1 MKGIKNFIAKL
12 PGIRGFLH
20 KWRNALAE
28 IKALKKEAS
37 SLKKQI
43 TELKKK
49 NTDLS
54 DKIKQLNAEKK
65 TVNAE
70 LAKVNR
76 QMKKLREDAAGGC
89 LMADLARLQERQ
101 FERKTEWMFWK
112 ADPSPEQNDELKYIQ
127 EIRFLEEKRP
137 LVSIIVLNQNG
148 KKNLERLMKS
158 FVNCHFYKN
167 IEIIFVDHAST
178 DGSVDYLETYRSV
191 YDMTIIKQNE
201 NLSFSVSNNY
211 AAKQAKGEY
220 LLFMNNDTQVTDG
233 WLDELLIA
241 IQKADQPGA
250 IGAKLVYPEIP
261 VGSANEE
268 KSYMLQHAGI
278 GFKDVIREKAHFIQP
293 YNLKNGKPDSDIS
306 LELQERAAVTAAVML
321 VKKDAFDEVG
331 GFDIKYIYGYEDVD
345 LCLKLHLAGYKNYYC
360 PGSVVYHY
368 EFGTQEKDDAKE
380 KKQRRIHNMMVF
392 KGKWQR
398 YLAKQLFNDKISQSH
413 MFTEQKLTIAFAVS
427 DAKTGTDAEEY
438 YHALFFGA
446 ALEALGCKV
455 KILSRTAKKDWYNV
469 GVDTDILVPVCPDYD
484 IEAVYN
490 CKNDLIR
497 ILWQQKDNTVCLKL
511 EMEAGQDKA
520 TDMDCRFDLDYDL
533 YDLSCMNE
541 KTPAEKKE
549 YLAEQKA
556 YVIKN
561 HIYED
566 TAHGFVQ
573 MISGCFDVP
582 VCSDEIDICGAM
594 PDDESKKYWGDQHF
608 AVGMKK
614 EFEKLGYKANVLPRD
629 RWYDQSRAGYVIVLR
644 GKNPYYRPM
653 GDNRKYIMW
662 NISHPDDVTIDE
674 YNSYD
679 YVFFASQKMHDE
691 FASKLHVP
699 SGVAQQCVDDSA
711 MVYEEGHDKQYELLF
726 VGNSRHVFRPILKDL
741 IPTEHKLTVYGRH
754 WEKFPV
760 QDYVVSDYMD
770 NSKVG
775 QAYHDAKI
783 LLNDHW
789 DDMRENGIIS
799 NRIFDALAVGAFII
813 SDDIPEIH
821 ELFGD
826 NVVTYH
832 GREDLKEKIDYY
844 LKHEEER
851 DAKAK
856 AGQKIALNGHTFR
869 DRVAVMVKVIRE
881 MPL

>member
-12 PGIRGFLH
+12 PGIRGFLR
-20 KWRNALAE
+20 KWRNMLAE
-28 IKALKKEAS
+28 INALKKESAG
-37 SLKKQI
+37 LKKQI
-43 TELKKK
+43 TVLKKK
-49 NTDLS
+49 NADFS
-54 DKIKQLNAEKK
+54 GKVKQLNAEKK
-65 TVNAE
+65 IMNTE
-70 LAKVNR
+70 LTKADR
-76 QMKKLREDAAGGC
+76 QMKKLREDAAKGC
-89 LMADLARLQERQ
+89 LMADLARLQELQ
-101 FERKTEWMFWK
+101 FERKTERMFWK
-112 ADPSPEQNDELKYIQ
+112 ADPSLEQSGELKHME

-137 LVSIIVLNQNG
+137 LVSIIRLDQNG
-148 KKNLERLMKS
+148 KWNQ
-158 FVNCHFYKN
+158 
-167 IEIIFVDHAST
+167 DA
-178 DGSVDYLETYRSV
+178 ETTES
-191 YDMTIIKQNE
+191 
-201 NLSFSVSNNY
+201 
-211 AAKQAKGEY
+211 EY
-220 LLFMNNDTQVTDG
+220 LLFVNKDTEITDG
-233 WLDELLIA
+233 WMDELLIA
-241 IQKADQPGA
+241 MREADRPGA
-250 IGAKLVYPEIP
+250 IGAKLVYPGIP
-261 VGSANEE
+261 AGMANEE
-268 KSYMLQHAGI
+268 KSYMLQHTGI

-293 YNLKNGKPDSDIS
+293 YNMKNGQPDSD
-306 LELQERAAVTAAVML
+306 LNMELQERIAVSKNAML
-321 VKKDAFDEVG
+321 IKKTVFDEIG
-331 GFDIKYIYGYEDVD
+331 GFDDRYIGEYADVD
-345 LCLKLHLAGYKNYYC
+345 LCLRLYQAGYKNYYC
-360 PGSVVYHY
+360 PKALVYSDGV
-368 EFGTQEKDDAKE
+368 EDRVEDIKE
-380 KKQRRIHNMMVF
+380 KKRRCTHDLMVF

-469 GVDTDILVPVCPDYD
+469 GVDTDILVLVCPDYD

-511 EMEAGQDKA
+511 EMEAGQDKVA
-520 TDMDCRFDLDYDL
+520 DMDCRFDLDYDL

-691 FASKLHVP
+691 LASKLHVP

>member
-12 PGIRGFLH
+12 PGIRGFLR
-20 KWRNALAE
+20 KWRNMLAE
-28 IKALKKEAS
+28 INALKKESAG
-37 SLKKQI
+37 LKKQI
-43 TELKKK
+43 TVLKKK
-49 NTDLS
+49 NADFS
-54 DKIKQLNAEKK
+54 GKVKQLNAEKK
-65 TVNAE
+65 IMNTE
-70 LAKVNR
+70 LTKADR
-76 QMKKLREDAAGGC
+76 QMKRLREDAAKGC
-89 LMADLARLQERQ
+89 LMADLARLQELQ
-101 FERKTEWMFWK
+101 FERKTERMFWK
-112 ADPSPEQNDELKYIQ
+112 ADPSLEQSGELKHME

-137 LVSIIVLNQNG
+137 LVSIIRLDQNG
-148 KKNLERLMKS
+148 KWNQDA
-158 FVNCHFYKN
+158 
-167 IEIIFVDHAST
+167 EITES
-178 DGSVDYLETYRSV
+178 
-191 YDMTIIKQNE
+191 
-201 NLSFSVSNNY
+201 
-211 AAKQAKGEY
+211 EY
-220 LLFMNNDTQVTDG
+220 LLFVNKDTEITDG

-241 IQKADQPGA
+241 MREADRPGA

-261 VGSANEE
+261 AGMANEE
-268 KSYMLQHAGI
+268 KSYMLQHTGI

-293 YNLKNGKPDSDIS
+293 YNMKNGQPDSD
-306 LELQERAAVTAAVML
+306 LNMELQERIAVSKNAML
-321 VKKDAFDEVG
+321 IKKTVFDEIG
-331 GFDIKYIYGYEDVD
+331 GFDDRYIGEYADVD
-345 LCLKLHLAGYKNYYC
+345 LCLRLYQAGYKNYYC
-360 PGSVVYHY
+360 PKALVYSDGV
-368 EFGTQEKDDAKE
+368 EDRVEDIKE
-380 KKQRRIHNMMVF
+380 KKRRCTHDLMVF

-469 GVDTDILVPVCPDYD
+469 GVDTDILVLVCPDYD

-497 ILWQQKDNTVCLKL
+497 IIWQQKDNTVCLKL
-511 EMEAGQDKA
+511 EMEAGQDKVA
-520 TDMDCRFDLDYDL
+520 DMDCRFDLDYDL

-691 FASKLHVP
+691 LASKLHVP

>member
-12 PGIRGFLH
+12 PGIRGFLR
-20 KWRNALAE
+20 KWRNMLAE
-28 IKALKKEAS
+28 INALKKESAG
-37 SLKKQI
+37 LKKQI
-43 TELKKK
+43 TVLKKK
-49 NTDLS
+49 NADFS
-54 DKIKQLNAEKK
+54 GKVKQLNAEKK
-65 TVNAE
+65 IMNTE
-70 LAKVNR
+70 LTKADR
-76 QMKKLREDAAGGC
+76 QMKKLREDAAKGC
-89 LMADLARLQERQ
+89 LMADLARLQELQ
-101 FERKTEWMFWK
+101 FERKTERMFWK
-112 ADPSPEQNDELKYIQ
+112 ADPSLEQSGELKHME

-137 LVSIIVLNQNG
+137 LVSIIRLDQNG
-148 KKNLERLMKS
+148 KWNQ
-158 FVNCHFYKN
+158 
-167 IEIIFVDHAST
+167 DA
-178 DGSVDYLETYRSV
+178 ETTES
-191 YDMTIIKQNE
+191 
-201 NLSFSVSNNY
+201 
-211 AAKQAKGEY
+211 EY
-220 LLFMNNDTQVTDG
+220 LLFVNKDTEITDG
-233 WLDELLIA
+233 WMDELLIA
-241 IQKADQPGA
+241 MREAARPGA

-261 VGSANEE
+261 AGMANEE
-268 KSYMLQHAGI
+268 KSYMLQHTGI

-293 YNLKNGKPDSDIS
+293 YNMKNGQPDSD
-306 LELQERAAVTAAVML
+306 LNMELQERIAVSKNAML
-321 VKKDAFDEVG
+321 IKKTVFDEIG
-331 GFDIKYIYGYEDVD
+331 GFDDRYIGEYADVD
-345 LCLKLHLAGYKNYYC
+345 LCLRLYQAGYKNYYC
-360 PGSVVYHY
+360 PKALVYSDSVEDRV
-368 EFGTQEKDDAKE
+368 EDIKE
-380 KKQRRIHNMMVF
+380 KKRRCTHDLMVF

-469 GVDTDILVPVCPDYD
+469 GVDTDILVLVCPDYD

-511 EMEAGQDKA
+511 EMEAGQDKVA
-520 TDMDCRFDLDYDL
+520 DMDCRFDLDYDL

-566 TAHGFVQ
+566 AAHGFIQ
-573 MISGCFDVP
+573 MIRGYFDVP
-582 VCSDEIDICGAM
+582 VCAEEIDICGAM

>member
-1 MKGIKNFIAKL
+1 LKGIKNFIAKL
-12 PGIRGFLH
+12 PGIRGFLR
-20 KWRNALAE
+20 KWRNMLAE
-28 IKALKKEAS
+28 INALKKESAG
-37 SLKKQI
+37 LKKQI
-43 TELKKK
+43 TVLKKK
-49 NTDLS
+49 NADFS
-54 DKIKQLNAEKK
+54 GKVKQLNAEKK
-65 TVNAE
+65 IMNTE
-70 LAKVNR
+70 LTKADR
-76 QMKKLREDAAGGC
+76 QMKKLREDAAKGC
-89 LMADLARLQERQ
+89 LMADLARLQELQ
-101 FERKTEWMFWK
+101 FERKTERMFWK
-112 ADPSPEQNDELKYIQ
+112 ADPSLEQSGELKHME

-137 LVSIIVLNQNG
+137 LVSIIRLDQNG
-148 KKNLERLMKS
+148 KWNQ
-158 FVNCHFYKN
+158 
-167 IEIIFVDHAST
+167 DA
-178 DGSVDYLETYRSV
+178 ETTES
-191 YDMTIIKQNE
+191 
-201 NLSFSVSNNY
+201 
-211 AAKQAKGEY
+211 EY
-220 LLFMNNDTQVTDG
+220 LLFVNKDTEITDG
-233 WLDELLIA
+233 WMDELLIA
-241 IQKADQPGA
+241 MREADRPGA

-261 VGSANEE
+261 AGMANEE
-268 KSYMLQHAGI
+268 KSYMLQHTGI

-293 YNLKNGKPDSDIS
+293 YNMKNGQPDSD
-306 LELQERAAVTAAVML
+306 LNMELQERIAVSKNAML
-321 VKKDAFDEVG
+321 IKKTVFDEIG
-331 GFDIKYIYGYEDVD
+331 GFDDRYIGEYADVD
-345 LCLKLHLAGYKNYYC
+345 LCLRLYQAGYKNYYC
-360 PGSVVYHY
+360 PKALVYSDGV
-368 EFGTQEKDDAKE
+368 EDRVEDIKE
-380 KKQRRIHNMMVF
+380 KKRRCTHDLMVF

-413 MFTEQKLTIAFAVS
+413 MFTEQKLTVAFAVA
-427 DAKTGTDAEEY
+427 DAKPGTDAEEY

-490 CKNDLIR
+490 YKNDLIR

-520 TDMDCRFDLDYDL
+520 ADMDCRFDLDYDL

-629 RWYDQSRAGYVIVLR
+629 CWYDQSRAGYVIVLR

-691 FASKLHVP
+691 LASKLHVP

>member
-12 PGIRGFLH
+12 PGIRGFLR
-20 KWRNALAE
+20 KWRNMLAE
-28 IKALKKEAS
+28 INALKKESAG
-37 SLKKQI
+37 LKKQI
-43 TELKKK
+43 TVLKKK
-49 NTDLS
+49 NADFS
-54 DKIKQLNAEKK
+54 GKVKQLNAEKK
-65 TVNAE
+65 IMNTE
-70 LAKVNR
+70 LTKADR
-76 QMKKLREDAAGGC
+76 QMKKLREDAAKGC
-89 LMADLARLQERQ
+89 LMADLARLQELQ
-101 FERKTEWMFWK
+101 FERKTERMFWK
-112 ADPSPEQNDELKYIQ
+112 ADPSLEQSGELKHME
-127 EIRFLEEKRP
+127 EIRFLEENRP
-137 LVSIIVLNQNG
+137 LVSIIRLDQNG
-148 KKNLERLMKS
+148 KWNQ
-158 FVNCHFYKN
+158 
-167 IEIIFVDHAST
+167 DA
-178 DGSVDYLETYRSV
+178 ETTES
-191 YDMTIIKQNE
+191 
-201 NLSFSVSNNY
+201 
-211 AAKQAKGEY
+211 EY
-220 LLFMNNDTQVTDG
+220 LLFVNKDTEITDG
-233 WLDELLIA
+233 WMDELLIA
-241 IQKADQPGA
+241 MREADRPGA

-261 VGSANEE
+261 AGMANEE
-268 KSYMLQHAGI
+268 KSYMLQHTGI

-293 YNLKNGKPDSDIS
+293 YNMKNGQPDSE
-306 LELQERAAVTAAVML
+306 LNMELQERIAVSKNAML
-321 VKKDAFDEVG
+321 IKKTVFDEIG
-331 GFDIKYIYGYEDVD
+331 GFDDRYIGEYADVD
-345 LCLKLHLAGYKNYYC
+345 LCLRLYQAGYKNYYC
-360 PGSVVYHY
+360 PKALVYSDGV
-368 EFGTQEKDDAKE
+368 EDRVEDIKE
-380 KKQRRIHNMMVF
+380 KKRRCTHDLMVF

-413 MFTEQKLTIAFAVS
+413 MFTEQKLTVAFAVA
-427 DAKTGTDAEEY
+427 DAKPGTDAEEY
-438 YHALFFGA
+438 YHVLFFGA

-520 TDMDCRFDLDYDL
+520 ADMDCRFDLDYEL

-566 TAHGFVQ
+566 AAHGFVQ

-799 NRIFDALAVGAFII
+799 NRIFDALSVGAFII

>member
-12 PGIRGFLH
+12 PGIRGFLR
-20 KWRNALAE
+20 KWRNMLAE
-28 IKALKKEAS
+28 INALKKESAG
-37 SLKKQI
+37 LKKQI
-43 TELKKK
+43 TVLKKK
-49 NTDLS
+49 NADFS
-54 DKIKQLNAEKK
+54 GKVKQLNAEKK
-65 TVNAE
+65 IMNTE
-70 LAKVNR
+70 LTKADR
-76 QMKKLREDAAGGC
+76 QMKKLREDAAKGC
-89 LMADLARLQERQ
+89 LMADLARLQELQ
-101 FERKTEWMFWK
+101 FERKTERMFWK
-112 ADPSPEQNDELKYIQ
+112 ADPSLEQSGELKHME

-137 LVSIIVLNQNG
+137 LVSIIRLDQNG
-148 KKNLERLMKS
+148 KWNQ
-158 FVNCHFYKN
+158 
-167 IEIIFVDHAST
+167 DA
-178 DGSVDYLETYRSV
+178 ETTES
-191 YDMTIIKQNE
+191 
-201 NLSFSVSNNY
+201 
-211 AAKQAKGEY
+211 EY
-220 LLFMNNDTQVTDG
+220 LLFVNKDTEITDG
-233 WLDELLIA
+233 WMDELLIA
-241 IQKADQPGA
+241 MREADRPGA

-261 VGSANEE
+261 AGMANEE
-268 KSYMLQHAGI
+268 KSYMLQHTGI

-293 YNLKNGKPDSDIS
+293 YNMKNGQPDSD
-306 LELQERAAVTAAVML
+306 LNMELQERIAVSKNAML
-321 VKKDAFDEVG
+321 IKKTVFDEIG
-331 GFDIKYIYGYEDVD
+331 GFDDRYIGEYADVD
-345 LCLKLHLAGYKNYYC
+345 LCLRLYQAGYKNYYC
-360 PGSVVYHY
+360 PKALVYSDGV
-368 EFGTQEKDDAKE
+368 EDRVEDIKE
-380 KKQRRIHNMMVF
+380 KKRRCTHDLMVF

-520 TDMDCRFDLDYDL
+520 ADMDCRFDLDYEL

-566 TAHGFVQ
+566 AAHGFVQ

-754 WEKFPV
+754 WENFPV

>member
-12 PGIRGFLH
+12 PGIRGFLR
-20 KWRNALAE
+20 KWRNMLAE
-28 IKALKKEAS
+28 INALKKESAG
-37 SLKKQI
+37 LKKQI
-43 TELKKK
+43 TVLKKK
-49 NTDLS
+49 NADFS
-54 DKIKQLNAEKK
+54 GKVKQLNAEKK
-65 TVNAE
+65 IMNTE
-70 LAKVNR
+70 LTKADR
-76 QMKKLREDAAGGC
+76 QMKKLREDAAKGC
-89 LMADLARLQERQ
+89 LMADLARLQELQ
-101 FERKTEWMFWK
+101 FERKTERMFWK
-112 ADPSPEQNDELKYIQ
+112 ADPSLEQSGELKHME

-137 LVSIIVLNQNG
+137 LVSIIRLDQNG
-148 KKNLERLMKS
+148 KWNQ
-158 FVNCHFYKN
+158 
-167 IEIIFVDHAST
+167 DA
-178 DGSVDYLETYRSV
+178 ETTES
-191 YDMTIIKQNE
+191 
-201 NLSFSVSNNY
+201 
-211 AAKQAKGEY
+211 EY
-220 LLFMNNDTQVTDG
+220 LLFVNKDTEITDG
-233 WLDELLIA
+233 WMDELLIA
-241 IQKADQPGA
+241 MREADRPGA

-261 VGSANEE
+261 AGMANEE
-268 KSYMLQHAGI
+268 KSYMLQHTGI

-293 YNLKNGKPDSDIS
+293 YNMKNGQPDSE
-306 LELQERAAVTAAVML
+306 LNMELQERIAVSKNAML
-321 VKKDAFDEVG
+321 IKKTVFDEIG
-331 GFDIKYIYGYEDVD
+331 GFDDRYIGEYADVD
-345 LCLKLHLAGYKNYYC
+345 LCLRLYQAGYKNYYC
-360 PGSVVYHY
+360 PKALVYSDGV
-368 EFGTQEKDDAKE
+368 EDRVEDIKE
-380 KKQRRIHNMMVF
+380 KKRRCTHDLMVF

-413 MFTEQKLTIAFAVS
+413 MFTEQKLTVAFAVA
-427 DAKTGTDAEEY
+427 DAKPGTDAEEY
-438 YHALFFGA
+438 YHVLFFGA

-520 TDMDCRFDLDYDL
+520 ADMDCRFDLDYEL

-566 TAHGFVQ
+566 AAHGFVQ

-691 FASKLHVP
+691 FASKLHVS

>member
-12 PGIRGFLH
+12 PGIRGFLR
-20 KWRNALAE
+20 KWRNMLAE
-28 IKALKKEAS
+28 INALKKESAG
-37 SLKKQI
+37 LKKQI
-43 TELKKK
+43 TVLKKK
-49 NTDLS
+49 NADFS
-54 DKIKQLNAEKK
+54 GKVKQLNAEKK
-65 TVNAE
+65 IMNTE
-70 LAKVNR
+70 LTKADR
-76 QMKKLREDAAGGC
+76 QMKKLREDAAKGC
-89 LMADLARLQERQ
+89 LMADLARLQELQ
-101 FERKTEWMFWK
+101 FERKTERMFWK
-112 ADPSPEQNDELKYIQ
+112 ADLSLEQSGELKHME

-137 LVSIIVLNQNG
+137 LVSIIRLDQNG
-148 KKNLERLMKS
+148 KWNQ
-158 FVNCHFYKN
+158 
-167 IEIIFVDHAST
+167 DA
-178 DGSVDYLETYRSV
+178 ETTES
-191 YDMTIIKQNE
+191 
-201 NLSFSVSNNY
+201 
-211 AAKQAKGEY
+211 EY
-220 LLFMNNDTQVTDG
+220 LLFVNKDTEITDG
-233 WLDELLIA
+233 WMDELLIA
-241 IQKADQPGA
+241 MREADRPGA

-261 VGSANEE
+261 AGMANEE
-268 KSYMLQHAGI
+268 KSYMLQHTGI

-293 YNLKNGKPDSDIS
+293 YNMKNGQPDSDFNM
-306 LELQERAAVTAAVML
+306 ELQERIAVSKNAML
-321 VKKDAFDEVG
+321 IKKTVFDEIG
-331 GFDIKYIYGYEDVD
+331 GFDDRYIGEYADVD
-345 LCLKLHLAGYKNYYC
+345 LCLRLYQAGYKNYYC
-360 PGSVVYHY
+360 PKALVYSDSVEDRV
-368 EFGTQEKDDAKE
+368 EDIKE
-380 KKQRRIHNMMVF
+380 KKRRCTHDLMVF

-520 TDMDCRFDLDYDL
+520 ADMDCRFDLDYDL

-566 TAHGFVQ
+566 AAHGFVQ

-691 FASKLHVP
+691 LASKLHVP

>member
-12 PGIRGFLH
+12 PGIRGFLR
-20 KWRNALAE
+20 KWRNMLAE
-28 IKALKKEAS
+28 INALKKESAG
-37 SLKKQI
+37 LKKQI
-43 TELKKK
+43 TVLKKK
-49 NTDLS
+49 NADFS
-54 DKIKQLNAEKK
+54 GKVKQLNAEKK
-65 TVNAE
+65 IMNTE
-70 LAKVNR
+70 LTKADR
-76 QMKKLREDAAGGC
+76 QMKKLREDAAKGC
-89 LMADLARLQERQ
+89 LMADLARLQELQ
-101 FERKTEWMFWK
+101 FERKTERMFWK
-112 ADPSPEQNDELKYIQ
+112 ADPSLEQSGELKHME

-137 LVSIIVLNQNG
+137 LVSIIRLDQNG
-148 KKNLERLMKS
+148 KWNQ
-158 FVNCHFYKN
+158 
-167 IEIIFVDHAST
+167 DA
-178 DGSVDYLETYRSV
+178 ETTES
-191 YDMTIIKQNE
+191 
-201 NLSFSVSNNY
+201 
-211 AAKQAKGEY
+211 EY
-220 LLFMNNDTQVTDG
+220 LLFVNKDTEITDG
-233 WLDELLIA
+233 WIDELLIA
-241 IQKADQPGA
+241 MREADRPGA
-250 IGAKLVYPEIP
+250 IGAKLVYQEIP
-261 VGSANEE
+261 AGMANEE
-268 KSYMLQHAGI
+268 KSYMLQHTGI

-293 YNLKNGKPDSDIS
+293 YNMKNGQPDSD
-306 LELQERAAVTAAVML
+306 LNMELQERIAVSKSAML
-321 VKKDAFDEVG
+321 IKKTVFDEIG
-331 GFDIKYIYGYEDVD
+331 GFDDRYIGEYADVD
-345 LCLKLHLAGYKNYYC
+345 LCLRLYQAGYKNYYC
-360 PGSVVYHY
+360 PKALVYSDGV
-368 EFGTQEKDDAKE
+368 EDRVEDIKE
-380 KKQRRIHNMMVF
+380 KKRRCTHDLMVF

-413 MFTEQKLTIAFAVS
+413 MFTEQKLTVAFAVA
-427 DAKTGTDAEEY
+427 DAKPGTDAEEY

-520 TDMDCRFDLDYDL
+520 ADMDCRFDLDYEL

-566 TAHGFVQ
+566 AAHGFIQ
-573 MISGCFDVP
+573 MIRGYFDVP
-582 VCSDEIDICGAM
+582 VCAEEIDICGAM

>member
-112 ADPSPEQNDELKYIQ
+112 ADPSLEQSGELKHME

-137 LVSIIVLNQNG
+137 LVSIIRLDQNG
-148 KKNLERLMKS
+148 KWNQ
-158 FVNCHFYKN
+158 
-167 IEIIFVDHAST
+167 DA
-178 DGSVDYLETYRSV
+178 ETTES
-191 YDMTIIKQNE
+191 
-201 NLSFSVSNNY
+201 
-211 AAKQAKGEY
+211 EY
-220 LLFMNNDTQVTDG
+220 LLFVNKDTEITDG
-233 WLDELLIA
+233 WMDELLIA
-241 IQKADQPGA
+241 MREADRPGA
-250 IGAKLVYPEIP
+250 IGAKLVYPEVP
-261 VGSANEE
+261 VGMANEE
-268 KSYMLQHAGI
+268 KSYMLQHTGI

-293 YNLKNGKPDSDIS
+293 YNMKNGQPDSD
-306 LELQERAAVTAAVML
+306 LNMELQERIAVSKNAML
-321 VKKDAFDEVG
+321 IKKTVFDEIG
-331 GFDIKYIYGYEDVD
+331 GFDDRYIGEYADVD
-345 LCLKLHLAGYKNYYC
+345 LCLRLYQAGYKNYYC
-360 PGSVVYHY
+360 PKALVYSDGV
-368 EFGTQEKDDAKE
+368 EDRVEDIKE
-380 KKQRRIHNMMVF
+380 KKRRCTHDLMVF

-413 MFTEQKLTIAFAVS
+413 MFTEQKLTVAFAVA
-427 DAKTGTDAEEY
+427 DAKPGTDAEEY

-520 TDMDCRFDLDYDL
+520 ADMDCRFDLDYDL

-566 TAHGFVQ
+566 AAHGFVQ

>member
-12 PGIRGFLH
+12 PGIRGFLR
-20 KWRNALAE
+20 KWRNMLAE
-28 IKALKKEAS
+28 INALKKESAG
-37 SLKKQI
+37 LKKQI
-43 TELKKK
+43 TVLKKK
-49 NTDLS
+49 NADFS
-54 DKIKQLNAEKK
+54 GKVKQLNAEKK
-65 TVNAE
+65 IMNTE
-70 LAKVNR
+70 LTKADR
-76 QMKKLREDAAGGC
+76 QMKKLREDAAKGC
-89 LMADLARLQERQ
+89 LMADLARLQELQ
-101 FERKTEWMFWK
+101 FERKTERMFWK
-112 ADPSPEQNDELKYIQ
+112 ADPSLEQSGELKHME

-137 LVSIIVLNQNG
+137 LVSIIRLDQNG
-148 KKNLERLMKS
+148 KWNQ
-158 FVNCHFYKN
+158 
-167 IEIIFVDHAST
+167 DA
-178 DGSVDYLETYRSV
+178 ETTES
-191 YDMTIIKQNE
+191 
-201 NLSFSVSNNY
+201 
-211 AAKQAKGEY
+211 EY
-220 LLFMNNDTQVTDG
+220 LLFVNKDTEITDG
-233 WLDELLIA
+233 WMDELLIA
-241 IQKADQPGA
+241 MREADRPGA

-261 VGSANEE
+261 AGMANEE
-268 KSYMLQHAGI
+268 KSYMLQHTGI

-293 YNLKNGKPDSDIS
+293 YNMKNGQPDSD
-306 LELQERAAVTAAVML
+306 LNMELQERIAVSKNAML
-321 VKKDAFDEVG
+321 IKKTVFDEIG
-331 GFDIKYIYGYEDVD
+331 GFDDRYIGEYADVD
-345 LCLKLHLAGYKNYYC
+345 LCLRLYQAGYKNYYC
-360 PGSVVYHY
+360 PKALVYSDGV
-368 EFGTQEKDDAKE
+368 EDRVEDIKE
-380 KKQRRIHNMMVF
+380 KKRRCTHDLMVF

-413 MFTEQKLTIAFAVS
+413 MFTEQKLTVAFAVA
-427 DAKTGTDAEEY
+427 DAKPGTDAEEY

-490 CKNDLIR
+490 YKNDLIR

-520 TDMDCRFDLDYDL
+520 ADMDCRFDLDYDL

-566 TAHGFVQ
+566 AAHGFVQ

-754 WEKFPV
+754 WENFPV

>member
-12 PGIRGFLH
+12 PGIRGFLR
-20 KWRNALAE
+20 KWRNMLAE
-28 IKALKKEAS
+28 INALKKESAG
-37 SLKKQI
+37 LKKQI
-43 TELKKK
+43 TVLKKK
-49 NTDLS
+49 NADFS
-54 DKIKQLNAEKK
+54 GKVKQLNAEKK
-65 TVNAE
+65 IMNTE
-70 LAKVNR
+70 LTKADR
-76 QMKKLREDAAGGC
+76 QMKKLREDAAKGC
-89 LMADLARLQERQ
+89 LMADLARLQELQ
-101 FERKTEWMFWK
+101 FERKTERMFWK
-112 ADPSPEQNDELKYIQ
+112 ADPSLEQSGELKHME

-137 LVSIIVLNQNG
+137 LVSIIRLDQNG
-148 KKNLERLMKS
+148 KWNQ
-158 FVNCHFYKN
+158 
-167 IEIIFVDHAST
+167 DA
-178 DGSVDYLETYRSV
+178 ETTES
-191 YDMTIIKQNE
+191 
-201 NLSFSVSNNY
+201 
-211 AAKQAKGEY
+211 EY
-220 LLFMNNDTQVTDG
+220 LLFVNKDTEITDG
-233 WLDELLIA
+233 WMDELLIA
-241 IQKADQPGA
+241 MREADRPGA

-261 VGSANEE
+261 AGMANEE
-268 KSYMLQHAGI
+268 KSYMLQHTGI

-293 YNLKNGKPDSDIS
+293 YNMKNGQPDSD
-306 LELQERAAVTAAVML
+306 LNMELQERIAVSKNAML
-321 VKKDAFDEVG
+321 IKKTVFDEIG
-331 GFDIKYIYGYEDVD
+331 GFDDRYIGEYADVD
-345 LCLKLHLAGYKNYYC
+345 LCLRLYQAGYKNYYC
-360 PGSVVYHY
+360 PKALVYSDSVEDRV
-368 EFGTQEKDDAKE
+368 EDIKE
-380 KKQRRIHNMMVF
+380 KKRRCTHDLMVF

-511 EMEAGQDKA
+511 EMEAGQDKVA
-520 TDMDCRFDLDYDL
+520 DMDCRFDLDYDL

-691 FASKLHVP
+691 LASKLHVP

>member
-12 PGIRGFLH
+12 PGIRGFLR
-20 KWRNALAE
+20 KWRNMLAE
-28 IKALKKEAS
+28 INALKKESAG
-37 SLKKQI
+37 LKKQI
-43 TELKKK
+43 TVLKKK
-49 NTDLS
+49 NADFS
-54 DKIKQLNAEKK
+54 GKVKQLNAEKK
-65 TVNAE
+65 IMNTE
-70 LAKVNR
+70 LTKADR
-76 QMKKLREDAAGGC
+76 QMKKLREDAAKGC
-89 LMADLARLQERQ
+89 LMADLARLQELQ
-101 FERKTEWMFWK
+101 FERKTERMFWK
-112 ADPSPEQNDELKYIQ
+112 ADPSLEQSGELKHME

-137 LVSIIVLNQNG
+137 LVSIIRLDQNG
-148 KKNLERLMKS
+148 KWNQ
-158 FVNCHFYKN
+158 
-167 IEIIFVDHAST
+167 DA
-178 DGSVDYLETYRSV
+178 ETTES
-191 YDMTIIKQNE
+191 
-201 NLSFSVSNNY
+201 
-211 AAKQAKGEY
+211 EY
-220 LLFMNNDTQVTDG
+220 LLFVNKDTEITDG
-233 WLDELLIA
+233 WMDELLIA
-241 IQKADQPGA
+241 MREADRPGA

-261 VGSANEE
+261 AGMANEE
-268 KSYMLQHAGI
+268 KSYMLQHTGI

-293 YNLKNGKPDSDIS
+293 YNMKNGQPDSE
-306 LELQERAAVTAAVML
+306 LNMELQERIAVSKNAML
-321 VKKDAFDEVG
+321 IKKTVFDEIG
-331 GFDIKYIYGYEDVD
+331 GFDDRYIGEYADVD
-345 LCLKLHLAGYKNYYC
+345 LCLRLYQAGYKNYYC
-360 PGSVVYHY
+360 PKALVYSDGV
-368 EFGTQEKDDAKE
+368 EDRVEDIKE
-380 KKQRRIHNMMVF
+380 KKRRCTHDLMVF

-413 MFTEQKLTIAFAVS
+413 MFTEQKLTVAFAVA
-427 DAKTGTDAEEY
+427 DAKPGTDAEEY
-438 YHALFFGA
+438 YHVLFFGA

-520 TDMDCRFDLDYDL
+520 ADMDCRFDLDYEL

-566 TAHGFVQ
+566 AAHGFVQ

-679 YVFFASQKMHDE
+679 YVFFASQKMHDV
-691 FASKLHVP
+691 FASKLHVS

>member
-12 PGIRGFLH
+12 PGIRGFLR
-20 KWRNALAE
+20 KWRNMLAE
-28 IKALKKEAS
+28 INALKKESAG
-37 SLKKQI
+37 LKKQI
-43 TELKKK
+43 TVLKKK
-49 NTDLS
+49 NADFS
-54 DKIKQLNAEKK
+54 GKVKQLNAEKK
-65 TVNAE
+65 IMNTE
-70 LAKVNR
+70 LTKADR
-76 QMKKLREDAAGGC
+76 QMKKLREDAAKGC
-89 LMADLARLQERQ
+89 LMADLARLQELQ
-101 FERKTEWMFWK
+101 FERKTERMFWK
-112 ADPSPEQNDELKYIQ
+112 ADPSLEQSGELKHME

-137 LVSIIVLNQNG
+137 LVSIIRLDQNG
-148 KKNLERLMKS
+148 KWNQ
-158 FVNCHFYKN
+158 
-167 IEIIFVDHAST
+167 DA
-178 DGSVDYLETYRSV
+178 ETTES
-191 YDMTIIKQNE
+191 
-201 NLSFSVSNNY
+201 
-211 AAKQAKGEY
+211 EY
-220 LLFMNNDTQVTDG
+220 LLFVNKDTEITDG
-233 WLDELLIA
+233 WMDELLIA
-241 IQKADQPGA
+241 MREADRPGA

-261 VGSANEE
+261 AGMANEE
-268 KSYMLQHAGI
+268 KSYMLQHTGI

-293 YNLKNGKPDSDIS
+293 YNMKNGQPDSD
-306 LELQERAAVTAAVML
+306 LNMELQERIAVSKNAML
-321 VKKDAFDEVG
+321 IKKTVFDEIG
-331 GFDIKYIYGYEDVD
+331 GFDDRYIGEYADVD
-345 LCLKLHLAGYKNYYC
+345 LCLRLYQAGYKNYYC
-360 PGSVVYHY
+360 PKALVYSDGV
-368 EFGTQEKDDAKE
+368 EDRVEDIKE
-380 KKQRRIHNMMVF
+380 KKRRCTHDLMVF

-469 GVDTDILVPVCPDYD
+469 GVDTDILVLVCPDYD

-511 EMEAGQDKA
+511 EMEAGQDKVA
-520 TDMDCRFDLDYDL
+520 DMDCRFDLDYDL

-754 WEKFPV
+754 WENFPV

>member
-1 MKGIKNFIAKL
+1 LKGIKNFIAKL
-12 PGIRGFLH
+12 PGIRGFLR
-20 KWRNALAE
+20 KWRNLLAE
-28 IKALKKEAS
+28 INALKKESAG
-37 SLKKQI
+37 LKKQI
-43 TELKKK
+43 TVLKKK
-49 NTDLS
+49 NADFS
-54 DKIKQLNAEKK
+54 GKVKQLNAEKK
-65 TVNAE
+65 IMNTE
-70 LAKVNR
+70 LTKADR
-76 QMKKLREDAAGGC
+76 QMKKLREDAAKGC
-89 LMADLARLQERQ
+89 LMADLARLQELQ
-101 FERKTEWMFWK
+101 FERKTERMFWK
-112 ADPSPEQNDELKYIQ
+112 ADPSLEQSGELKHME

-137 LVSIIVLNQNG
+137 LVSIIRLDQNG
-148 KKNLERLMKS
+148 KWNQ
-158 FVNCHFYKN
+158 
-167 IEIIFVDHAST
+167 DA
-178 DGSVDYLETYRSV
+178 ETTES
-191 YDMTIIKQNE
+191 
-201 NLSFSVSNNY
+201 
-211 AAKQAKGEY
+211 EY
-220 LLFMNNDTQVTDG
+220 LLFVNKDTEITDG

-241 IQKADQPGA
+241 MREADRPGA

-261 VGSANEE
+261 AGMANEE
-268 KSYMLQHAGI
+268 KSYMLQHTGI

-293 YNLKNGKPDSDIS
+293 YNMKNGQPDSD
-306 LELQERAAVTAAVML
+306 LNMELQERIAVSKNAML
-321 VKKDAFDEVG
+321 IKKTVFDEIG
-331 GFDIKYIYGYEDVD
+331 GFDDRYIGEYADVD
-345 LCLKLHLAGYKNYYC
+345 LCLRLYQAGYKNYYC
-360 PGSVVYHY
+360 PKALVYSDGV
-368 EFGTQEKDDAKE
+368 EDRVEDIKE
-380 KKQRRIHNMMVF
+380 KKRRCTHDLMVF

-520 TDMDCRFDLDYDL
+520 ADMDCRFDLDYDL

-566 TAHGFVQ
+566 AAHGFVQ

-754 WEKFPV
+754 WENFPV

>member
-12 PGIRGFLH
+12 PGIRGFLR
-20 KWRNALAE
+20 KWRNMLAE
-28 IKALKKEAS
+28 INALKKESAG
-37 SLKKQI
+37 LKKQI
-43 TELKKK
+43 TVLKKK
-49 NTDLS
+49 NADFS
-54 DKIKQLNAEKK
+54 GKVKQLNAEKK
-65 TVNAE
+65 IMNTE
-70 LAKVNR
+70 LTKADR
-76 QMKKLREDAAGGC
+76 QMKKLREDAAKGC
-89 LMADLARLQERQ
+89 LMADLARLQELQ
-101 FERKTEWMFWK
+101 FERKTERMFWK
-112 ADPSPEQNDELKYIQ
+112 AAPSLEQSGELKHME

-137 LVSIIVLNQNG
+137 LVSIIRLDQNG
-148 KKNLERLMKS
+148 KWNQ
-158 FVNCHFYKN
+158 
-167 IEIIFVDHAST
+167 DA
-178 DGSVDYLETYRSV
+178 ETTES
-191 YDMTIIKQNE
+191 
-201 NLSFSVSNNY
+201 
-211 AAKQAKGEY
+211 EY
-220 LLFMNNDTQVTDG
+220 LLFVNKDTEITDG

-241 IQKADQPGA
+241 MREADRPGA

-261 VGSANEE
+261 AGMANEE
-268 KSYMLQHAGI
+268 KSYMLQHTGI

-293 YNLKNGKPDSDIS
+293 YNMKNGQPDSD
-306 LELQERAAVTAAVML
+306 LNMELQERIAVSKNAML
-321 VKKDAFDEVG
+321 IKKTVFDEIG
-331 GFDIKYIYGYEDVD
+331 GFDDRYIGEYADVD
-345 LCLKLHLAGYKNYYC
+345 LCLRLYQAGYKNYYC
-360 PGSVVYHY
+360 PKALVYSDGV
-368 EFGTQEKDDAKE
+368 EDRVEDIKE
-380 KKQRRIHNMMVF
+380 KKRRCTHDLMVF

-469 GVDTDILVPVCPDYD
+469 GVDTDILVLVCPDYD

-511 EMEAGQDKA
+511 EMEAGQDKVA
-520 TDMDCRFDLDYDL
+520 DMDCRFDLDYDL

-691 FASKLHVP
+691 LASKLHVP

>member
-12 PGIRGFLH
+12 PGIRGFLR
-20 KWRNALAE
+20 KWRNMLAE
-28 IKALKKEAS
+28 INALKKESAG
-37 SLKKQI
+37 LKKQI
-43 TELKKK
+43 TVLKKK
-49 NTDLS
+49 NADFS
-54 DKIKQLNAEKK
+54 GKVKQLNAEKK
-65 TVNAE
+65 IMNTE
-70 LAKVNR
+70 LTKADR
-76 QMKKLREDAAGGC
+76 QMNKLREDAAKGC
-89 LMADLARLQERQ
+89 LMADLARLQELQ
-101 FERKTEWMFWK
+101 FERKTERMFWK
-112 ADPSPEQNDELKYIQ
+112 ADPSLEQSGELRHME

-137 LVSIIVLNQNG
+137 LVSIIRLDQNG
-148 KKNLERLMKS
+148 KWNQ
-158 FVNCHFYKN
+158 
-167 IEIIFVDHAST
+167 DA
-178 DGSVDYLETYRSV
+178 ETTES
-191 YDMTIIKQNE
+191 
-201 NLSFSVSNNY
+201 
-211 AAKQAKGEY
+211 EY
-220 LLFMNNDTQVTDG
+220 LLFVNKDTEITDG
-233 WLDELLIA
+233 WMDELLIA
-241 IQKADQPGA
+241 MREADRPGA

-261 VGSANEE
+261 AEMTNEE
-268 KSYMLQHAGI
+268 KSYMLQHTGI

-293 YNLKNGKPDSDIS
+293 YNMKNGQPDSD
-306 LELQERAAVTAAVML
+306 LNMELQERIAVSKNAML
-321 VKKDAFDEVG
+321 IKKTVFDEIG
-331 GFDIKYIYGYEDVD
+331 GFDDRYIGEYADVD
-345 LCLKLHLAGYKNYYC
+345 LCLRLYQAGYKNYYC
-360 PGSVVYHY
+360 PKALVYSDGV
-368 EFGTQEKDDAKE
+368 EDRVEDIKE
-380 KKQRRIHNMMVF
+380 KKRRCTHDLMVF

-413 MFTEQKLTIAFAVS
+413 MFTEQKLTVAFAVA
-427 DAKTGTDAEEY
+427 DAKPGTDAEEY

-455 KILSRTAKKDWYNV
+455 KILSQTAKKDWYNV

-520 TDMDCRFDLDYDL
+520 ADMDCRFDLDYEL

-566 TAHGFVQ
+566 AAHGFIQ
-573 MISGCFDVP
+573 MIRGYFDVP

-869 DRVAVMVKVIRE
+869 DRVAVMAKVIRE

>member
-12 PGIRGFLH
+12 PGIRGFLR
-20 KWRNALAE
+20 KWRNMLAE
-28 IKALKKEAS
+28 INALKKESAG
-37 SLKKQI
+37 LKKQI
-43 TELKKK
+43 TVLKKK
-49 NTDLS
+49 NADFS
-54 DKIKQLNAEKK
+54 GKVKQLNAEKK
-65 TVNAE
+65 IMNTE
-70 LAKVNR
+70 LTKADR
-76 QMKKLREDAAGGC
+76 QMKKLREDAAKGC
-89 LMADLARLQERQ
+89 LMADLARLQELQ
-101 FERKTEWMFWK
+101 FERKTERMFWK
-112 ADPSPEQNDELKYIQ
+112 ADPSLEQSGELKHME

-137 LVSIIVLNQNG
+137 LVSIIRLDQNG
-148 KKNLERLMKS
+148 KWNQ
-158 FVNCHFYKN
+158 
-167 IEIIFVDHAST
+167 DA
-178 DGSVDYLETYRSV
+178 ETTES
-191 YDMTIIKQNE
+191 
-201 NLSFSVSNNY
+201 
-211 AAKQAKGEY
+211 EY
-220 LLFMNNDTQVTDG
+220 LLFVNKDTEITDG
-233 WLDELLIA
+233 WMDELLIA
-241 IQKADQPGA
+241 MREADRPGA

-261 VGSANEE
+261 AGMANEE
-268 KSYMLQHAGI
+268 KSYMLQHTGI

-293 YNLKNGKPDSDIS
+293 YNMKNGQPDSD
-306 LELQERAAVTAAVML
+306 LNMELQERIAVSKNAML
-321 VKKDAFDEVG
+321 IKKTVFDEIG
-331 GFDIKYIYGYEDVD
+331 GFDDRYIGEYADVD
-345 LCLKLHLAGYKNYYC
+345 LCLRLYQAGYKNYYC
-360 PGSVVYHY
+360 PKALVYSDGV
-368 EFGTQEKDDAKE
+368 EDRVEDIKE
-380 KKQRRIHNMMVF
+380 KKRRCTHDLLVF

-398 YLAKQLFNDKISQSH
+398 YLAKQLFNDKISRSH

-446 ALEALGCKV
+446 ALEAIGCKV

-497 ILWQQKDNTVCLKL
+497 ILWQQKDNTVCLQL

-520 TDMDCRFDLDYDL
+520 ADMDCRFDLDYDL

-566 TAHGFVQ
+566 AAHGFVQ

-754 WEKFPV
+754 WENFPV

>member
-12 PGIRGFLH
+12 PGIRGFLR
-20 KWRNALAE
+20 KWRNMLAE
-28 IKALKKEAS
+28 INALKKESAG
-37 SLKKQI
+37 LKKQI
-43 TELKKK
+43 TVLKKK
-49 NTDLS
+49 NADFS
-54 DKIKQLNAEKK
+54 GKVKQLNAEKK
-65 TVNAE
+65 IMNTE
-70 LAKVNR
+70 LTKADR
-76 QMKKLREDAAGGC
+76 QMKKLREDAAKGC
-89 LMADLARLQERQ
+89 LMADLARLQELQ
-101 FERKTEWMFWK
+101 FERKTERMFWK
-112 ADPSPEQNDELKYIQ
+112 ADPSLEQSGELKHME

-137 LVSIIVLNQNG
+137 LVSIIRLDQNG
-148 KKNLERLMKS
+148 KWNQ
-158 FVNCHFYKN
+158 
-167 IEIIFVDHAST
+167 DA
-178 DGSVDYLETYRSV
+178 ETTES
-191 YDMTIIKQNE
+191 
-201 NLSFSVSNNY
+201 
-211 AAKQAKGEY
+211 EY
-220 LLFMNNDTQVTDG
+220 LLFVNKDTEITDG
-233 WLDELLIA
+233 WMDELLIA
-241 IQKADQPGA
+241 MREADRPGA

-261 VGSANEE
+261 AGMANEE
-268 KSYMLQHAGI
+268 KSYMLQHTGI

-293 YNLKNGKPDSDIS
+293 YNMKNGQPDSD
-306 LELQERAAVTAAVML
+306 LNMELQERIAVSKNAML
-321 VKKDAFDEVG
+321 IKKTVFDEIG
-331 GFDIKYIYGYEDVD
+331 GFDDRYIGEYADVD
-345 LCLKLHLAGYKNYYC
+345 LCLRLYQAGYKNYYC
-360 PGSVVYHY
+360 PKALVYSDGV
-368 EFGTQEKDDAKE
+368 EDRVEDIKE
-380 KKQRRIHNMMVF
+380 KKRRCTHDLMVF

-490 CKNDLIR
+490 YKNDLIR

-520 TDMDCRFDLDYDL
+520 ADMDCRFDLDYDL

-691 FASKLHVP
+691 LASKLHVP

>member
-12 PGIRGFLH
+12 PGIRGFLR
-20 KWRNALAE
+20 KWRNMLAE
-28 IKALKKEAS
+28 INALKKESAD
-37 SLKKQI
+37 LKKQI
-43 TELKKK
+43 TVLKKK
-49 NTDLS
+49 NADFS
-54 DKIKQLNAEKK
+54 GKVKQLNAEKK
-65 TVNAE
+65 IMNME
-70 LAKVNR
+70 LTKADR
-76 QMKKLREDAAGGC
+76 QMKKLREDAAKGC
-89 LMADLARLQERQ
+89 LMADLARLQELQ
-101 FERKTEWMFWK
+101 FERKTERMFWK
-112 ADPSPEQNDELKYIQ
+112 ADPSLEQSGELKHME

-137 LVSIIVLNQNG
+137 LVSIIRLDQNG
-148 KKNLERLMKS
+148 KWNQ
-158 FVNCHFYKN
+158 
-167 IEIIFVDHAST
+167 DA
-178 DGSVDYLETYRSV
+178 ETTES
-191 YDMTIIKQNE
+191 
-201 NLSFSVSNNY
+201 
-211 AAKQAKGEY
+211 EY
-220 LLFMNNDTQVTDG
+220 LLFVNKDTEITDG
-233 WLDELLIA
+233 WMDELLIA
-241 IQKADQPGA
+241 MREADRPGA

-261 VGSANEE
+261 AGMANEE
-268 KSYMLQHAGI
+268 KSYMLQHTGI

-293 YNLKNGKPDSDIS
+293 YNMKNGQPDSD
-306 LELQERAAVTAAVML
+306 LNMELQERIAVSKNAML
-321 VKKDAFDEVG
+321 IKKTVFDEIG
-331 GFDIKYIYGYEDVD
+331 GFDDRYIGEYADVD
-345 LCLKLHLAGYKNYYC
+345 LCLRLYQAGYKNYYC
-360 PGSVVYHY
+360 PKALVYSDGV
-368 EFGTQEKDDAKE
+368 EDRVEDIKE
-380 KKQRRIHNMMVF
+380 KKRRCTHDLMVF

-398 YLAKQLFNDKISQSH
+398 YLAKHLFDDKISRSH

-427 DAKTGTDAEEY
+427 DAKIGTDAEEY

-520 TDMDCRFDLDYDL
+520 ADMDCRFDLDYEL

-566 TAHGFVQ
+566 AAHGFIQ
-573 MISGCFDVP
+573 MIRGYFDVP
-582 VCSDEIDICGAM
+582 VCAEEIDICGAM

>member
-12 PGIRGFLH
+12 PGIRGFLR
-20 KWRNALAE
+20 KWRNMLAE
-28 IKALKKEAS
+28 INALKKESAG
-37 SLKKQI
+37 LKKQI
-43 TELKKK
+43 TVLKKK
-49 NTDLS
+49 NADFS
-54 DKIKQLNAEKK
+54 GKVKQLNAEKK
-65 TVNAE
+65 IMNTE
-70 LAKVNR
+70 LTKADR
-76 QMKKLREDAAGGC
+76 QMKKLREDAAKGC
-89 LMADLARLQERQ
+89 LMADLARLQELQ
-101 FERKTEWMFWK
+101 FERKTERMFWK
-112 ADPSPEQNDELKYIQ
+112 ADPSLEQSGELKHME

-137 LVSIIVLNQNG
+137 LVSIIRLDQNG
-148 KKNLERLMKS
+148 KWNQ
-158 FVNCHFYKN
+158 
-167 IEIIFVDHAST
+167 DA
-178 DGSVDYLETYRSV
+178 ETTES
-191 YDMTIIKQNE
+191 
-201 NLSFSVSNNY
+201 
-211 AAKQAKGEY
+211 EY
-220 LLFMNNDTQVTDG
+220 LLFVNKDTEITDG
-233 WLDELLIA
+233 WMDELLIA
-241 IQKADQPGA
+241 MREAARPGA

-261 VGSANEE
+261 AGMANEE
-268 KSYMLQHAGI
+268 KSYMLQHTGI

-293 YNLKNGKPDSDIS
+293 YNMKNGQPDSD
-306 LELQERAAVTAAVML
+306 LNMELQERIAVSKNAML
-321 VKKDAFDEVG
+321 IKKTVFDEIG
-331 GFDIKYIYGYEDVD
+331 GFDDRYIGEYADVD
-345 LCLKLHLAGYKNYYC
+345 LCLRLYQAGYKNYYC
-360 PGSVVYHY
+360 PKALVYSDSVEDRV
-368 EFGTQEKDDAKE
+368 EDIKE
-380 KKQRRIHNMMVF
+380 KKRRCTHDLMVF

-520 TDMDCRFDLDYDL
+520 ADMDCRFDLDYDL

-566 TAHGFVQ
+566 AAHGFVQ

-754 WEKFPV
+754 WENFPV

>member
-12 PGIRGFLH
+12 PGIRGFLR
-20 KWRNALAE
+20 KWRNMLAE
-28 IKALKKEAS
+28 INALKKESAG
-37 SLKKQI
+37 LKKQI
-43 TELKKK
+43 TVLKKK
-49 NTDLS
+49 NADFS
-54 DKIKQLNAEKK
+54 GKVKQLNAEKK
-65 TVNAE
+65 IMNTE
-70 LAKVNR
+70 LTKADR
-76 QMKKLREDAAGGC
+76 QMKKLREDAAKGC
-89 LMADLARLQERQ
+89 LMADLARLQELQ
-101 FERKTEWMFWK
+101 FERKTERMFWK
-112 ADPSPEQNDELKYIQ
+112 ADPSLEQSGELKHME

-137 LVSIIVLNQNG
+137 LVSIIRLDQNG
-148 KKNLERLMKS
+148 KWNQ
-158 FVNCHFYKN
+158 
-167 IEIIFVDHAST
+167 DA
-178 DGSVDYLETYRSV
+178 ETTES
-191 YDMTIIKQNE
+191 
-201 NLSFSVSNNY
+201 
-211 AAKQAKGEY
+211 EY
-220 LLFMNNDTQVTDG
+220 LLFVNKDTEITDG

-241 IQKADQPGA
+241 MREADRPGA

-261 VGSANEE
+261 AGMANEE
-268 KSYMLQHAGI
+268 KSYMLQHTGI

-293 YNLKNGKPDSDIS
+293 YNMKNGQPDSD
-306 LELQERAAVTAAVML
+306 LNMELQERIAVSKNAML
-321 VKKDAFDEVG
+321 IKKTVFDEIG
-331 GFDIKYIYGYEDVD
+331 GFDDRYIGEYADVD
-345 LCLKLHLAGYKNYYC
+345 LCLRLYQAGYKNYYC
-360 PGSVVYHY
+360 PKALVYSDGV
-368 EFGTQEKDDAKE
+368 EDRVEDIKE
-380 KKQRRIHNMMVF
+380 KKRRCTHDLMVF

-413 MFTEQKLTIAFAVS
+413 MFTEQKLTVAFAVA
-427 DAKTGTDAEEY
+427 DAKPGTDAEEY

-490 CKNDLIR
+490 YKNDLIR

-520 TDMDCRFDLDYDL
+520 ADMDCRFDLDYDL

-754 WEKFPV
+754 WENFPV

>member
-12 PGIRGFLH
+12 PGIRGFLR
-20 KWRNALAE
+20 KWRNMLAE
-28 IKALKKEAS
+28 INALKKESAG
-37 SLKKQI
+37 LKKQI
-43 TELKKK
+43 TVLKKK
-49 NTDLS
+49 NADFS
-54 DKIKQLNAEKK
+54 GKVKQLNAEKK
-65 TVNAE
+65 IMNTE
-70 LAKVNR
+70 LTKADR
-76 QMKKLREDAAGGC
+76 QMKKLREDAAKGC
-89 LMADLARLQERQ
+89 LMADLARLQELQ
-101 FERKTEWMFWK
+101 FERKTERMFWK
-112 ADPSPEQNDELKYIQ
+112 ADPSLEQSGELKHME

-137 LVSIIVLNQNG
+137 LVSIIRLDQNG
-148 KKNLERLMKS
+148 KWNQ
-158 FVNCHFYKN
+158 
-167 IEIIFVDHAST
+167 DA
-178 DGSVDYLETYRSV
+178 ETTES
-191 YDMTIIKQNE
+191 
-201 NLSFSVSNNY
+201 
-211 AAKQAKGEY
+211 EY
-220 LLFMNNDTQVTDG
+220 LLFVNKDTEITDG
-233 WLDELLIA
+233 WMDELLIA
-241 IQKADQPGA
+241 MREADRPGA

-261 VGSANEE
+261 AGMANEE
-268 KSYMLQHAGI
+268 KSYMLQHTGI

-293 YNLKNGKPDSDIS
+293 YNMKNGQPDSD
-306 LELQERAAVTAAVML
+306 LNMELQERIAVSKNAML
-321 VKKDAFDEVG
+321 IKKTVFDEIG
-331 GFDIKYIYGYEDVD
+331 GFDDRYIGEYADVD
-345 LCLKLHLAGYKNYYC
+345 LCLRLYQAGYKNYYC
-360 PGSVVYHY
+360 PKALVYSDGV
-368 EFGTQEKDDAKE
+368 EDRVEDIKE
-380 KKQRRIHNMMVF
+380 KKRRCTHDLMVF

-413 MFTEQKLTIAFAVS
+413 MFTEQKLTVAFAVA
-427 DAKTGTDAEEY
+427 DAKPGTDAEEY

-469 GVDTDILVPVCPDYD
+469 GVDTDILVLVCPDYD

-511 EMEAGQDKA
+511 EMEAGQDKVA
-520 TDMDCRFDLDYDL
+520 DMDCRFDLDYDL

-691 FASKLHVP
+691 LASKLHVP

>member
-12 PGIRGFLH
+12 PGIRGFLR
-20 KWRNALAE
+20 KWRNMLAE
-28 IKALKKEAS
+28 INALKKESAG
-37 SLKKQI
+37 LKKQI
-43 TELKKK
+43 TVLKKK
-49 NTDLS
+49 NADFS
-54 DKIKQLNAEKK
+54 GKVKQLNAEKK
-65 TVNAE
+65 IMNTE
-70 LAKVNR
+70 LTKADR
-76 QMKKLREDAAGGC
+76 QMKKLREDAAKGC
-89 LMADLARLQERQ
+89 LMADLARLQELQ
-101 FERKTEWMFWK
+101 FERKTERMFWK
-112 ADPSPEQNDELKYIQ
+112 ADPSLEQSGELKHME

-137 LVSIIVLNQNG
+137 LVSIIRLDQNG
-148 KKNLERLMKS
+148 KWNQ
-158 FVNCHFYKN
+158 
-167 IEIIFVDHAST
+167 DA
-178 DGSVDYLETYRSV
+178 ETTES
-191 YDMTIIKQNE
+191 
-201 NLSFSVSNNY
+201 
-211 AAKQAKGEY
+211 EY
-220 LLFMNNDTQVTDG
+220 LLFVNKDTEITDG
-233 WLDELLIA
+233 WMDELLIA
-241 IQKADQPGA
+241 IREADRPGA

-261 VGSANEE
+261 AGMANEE
-268 KSYMLQHAGI
+268 KSYMLQHTGI

-293 YNLKNGKPDSDIS
+293 YNMKNGQPDSD
-306 LELQERAAVTAAVML
+306 LNMELQERIAVSKNAML
-321 VKKDAFDEVG
+321 IKKTVFDEIG
-331 GFDIKYIYGYEDVD
+331 GFDDRYIGEYADVD
-345 LCLKLHLAGYKNYYC
+345 LCLRLYQAGYKNYYC
-360 PGSVVYHY
+360 PKALVYSDGV
-368 EFGTQEKDDAKE
+368 EDRVEDIKE
-380 KKQRRIHNMMVF
+380 KKRRCTHDLMVF

-413 MFTEQKLTIAFAVS
+413 MFTEQKLTVAFAVA
-427 DAKTGTDAEEY
+427 DAKPGTDAEEY
-438 YHALFFGA
+438 YHVLFFGA

-520 TDMDCRFDLDYDL
+520 ADMDCRFDLDYEL

-541 KTPAEKKE
+541 KTSAEKKE

-566 TAHGFVQ
+566 AAHGFVQ

-691 FASKLHVP
+691 FASKLHVS

>member
-12 PGIRGFLH
+12 PGIRGFLR
-20 KWRNALAE
+20 KWRNMLAE
-28 IKALKKEAS
+28 INALKKESAG
-37 SLKKQI
+37 LKKQI
-43 TELKKK
+43 TVLKKK
-49 NTDLS
+49 NADFS
-54 DKIKQLNAEKK
+54 GKVKQLNAEKK
-65 TVNAE
+65 IMNTE
-70 LAKVNR
+70 LTKADR
-76 QMKKLREDAAGGC
+76 QMKKLREDAAKGC
-89 LMADLARLQERQ
+89 LMADLARLQELQ
-101 FERKTEWMFWK
+101 FERKTERMFWK
-112 ADPSPEQNDELKYIQ
+112 ADPSLEQSGELKHME

-137 LVSIIVLNQNG
+137 LVSIIRLDQNG
-148 KKNLERLMKS
+148 KWNQ
-158 FVNCHFYKN
+158 
-167 IEIIFVDHAST
+167 DA
-178 DGSVDYLETYRSV
+178 ETTES
-191 YDMTIIKQNE
+191 
-201 NLSFSVSNNY
+201 
-211 AAKQAKGEY
+211 EY
-220 LLFMNNDTQVTDG
+220 LLFVNKDTEITDG
-233 WLDELLIA
+233 WMDELLIA
-241 IQKADQPGA
+241 MREADRPGA

-261 VGSANEE
+261 AGMANEE
-268 KSYMLQHAGI
+268 KSYMLQHTGI

-293 YNLKNGKPDSDIS
+293 YNMKNGQPDSDFNM
-306 LELQERAAVTAAVML
+306 ELQERIAVSKNAML
-321 VKKDAFDEVG
+321 IKKTVFDEIG
-331 GFDIKYIYGYEDVD
+331 GFDDRYIGEYADVD
-345 LCLKLHLAGYKNYYC
+345 LCLRLYQAGYKNYYC
-360 PGSVVYHY
+360 PKALVYSDSVEDRV
-368 EFGTQEKDDAKE
+368 EDIKE
-380 KKQRRIHNMMVF
+380 KKRRCTHDLMVF

-520 TDMDCRFDLDYDL
+520 ADMDCRFDLDYDL

-566 TAHGFVQ
+566 AAHGFVQ

-691 FASKLHVP
+691 LASKLHVP

>member
-12 PGIRGFLH
+12 PGIRGFLR
-20 KWRNALAE
+20 KWRNMLAE
-28 IKALKKEAS
+28 INALKKESAG
-37 SLKKQI
+37 LKKQI
-43 TELKKK
+43 TVLKKK
-49 NTDLS
+49 NADFS
-54 DKIKQLNAEKK
+54 GKVKQLNAEKK
-65 TVNAE
+65 IMNTE
-70 LAKVNR
+70 LTKADR
-76 QMKKLREDAAGGC
+76 QMKKLREDAAKGC
-89 LMADLARLQERQ
+89 LMADLARLQELQ
-101 FERKTEWMFWK
+101 FERKTERMFWK
-112 ADPSPEQNDELKYIQ
+112 ADPSLEQSGELKHME

-137 LVSIIVLNQNG
+137 LVSIIRLDQNG
-148 KKNLERLMKS
+148 KWNQ
-158 FVNCHFYKN
+158 
-167 IEIIFVDHAST
+167 DA
-178 DGSVDYLETYRSV
+178 ETTES
-191 YDMTIIKQNE
+191 
-201 NLSFSVSNNY
+201 
-211 AAKQAKGEY
+211 EY
-220 LLFMNNDTQVTDG
+220 LLFVNKDTEITDG
-233 WLDELLIA
+233 WMDELLIA
-241 IQKADQPGA
+241 MREADRPGA

-261 VGSANEE
+261 AGMANEE
-268 KSYMLQHAGI
+268 KSYMLQHTGI

-293 YNLKNGKPDSDIS
+293 YNMKNGQPDSD
-306 LELQERAAVTAAVML
+306 LNMELQERIAVSKNAML
-321 VKKDAFDEVG
+321 IKKTVFDEIG
-331 GFDIKYIYGYEDVD
+331 GFDDRYIGEYADVD
-345 LCLKLHLAGYKNYYC
+345 LCLRLYQAGYKNYYC
-360 PGSVVYHY
+360 PKALVYSDGV
-368 EFGTQEKDDAKE
+368 EDRVEDIKE
-380 KKQRRIHNMMVF
+380 KKRRCTHDLMVF

-469 GVDTDILVPVCPDYD
+469 GVDTDILVLVCPDYD

-511 EMEAGQDKA
+511 EMEAGQDKVA
-520 TDMDCRFDLDYDL
+520 DMDCRFDLDYDL

-629 RWYDQSRAGYVIVLR
+629 CWYDQSRAGYVIVLR

-691 FASKLHVP
+691 LASKLHVP

>member
-12 PGIRGFLH
+12 PGIRGFLR
-20 KWRNALAE
+20 KWRNMLAE
-28 IKALKKEAS
+28 INALKKESAG
-37 SLKKQI
+37 LKKQI
-43 TELKKK
+43 TVLKKK
-49 NTDLS
+49 NADFS
-54 DKIKQLNAEKK
+54 GKVKQLNAEKK
-65 TVNAE
+65 IMNTE
-70 LAKVNR
+70 LTKADR
-76 QMKKLREDAAGGC
+76 QMKKLREDAAKGC
-89 LMADLARLQERQ
+89 LMADLARLQELQ
-101 FERKTEWMFWK
+101 FERKTERMFWK
-112 ADPSPEQNDELKYIQ
+112 ADPSLEQSGELKHME

-137 LVSIIVLNQNG
+137 LVSIIRLDQNG
-148 KKNLERLMKS
+148 KWNQ
-158 FVNCHFYKN
+158 
-167 IEIIFVDHAST
+167 DA
-178 DGSVDYLETYRSV
+178 ETTES
-191 YDMTIIKQNE
+191 
-201 NLSFSVSNNY
+201 
-211 AAKQAKGEY
+211 EY
-220 LLFMNNDTQVTDG
+220 LLFVNKDTEITDG
-233 WLDELLIA
+233 WMDELLIA
-241 IQKADQPGA
+241 MREADRPGA

-261 VGSANEE
+261 AGMANEE
-268 KSYMLQHAGI
+268 KSYMLQHTGI

-293 YNLKNGKPDSDIS
+293 YNMKNGQPDSD
-306 LELQERAAVTAAVML
+306 LNMELQERIAVSKNAML
-321 VKKDAFDEVG
+321 IKKTVFDEIG
-331 GFDIKYIYGYEDVD
+331 GFDDRYIGEYADVD
-345 LCLKLHLAGYKNYYC
+345 LCLRLYQAGYKNYYC
-360 PGSVVYHY
+360 PKALVYSDSVEDRV
-368 EFGTQEKDDAKE
+368 EDIKE
-380 KKQRRIHNMMVF
+380 KKRRCTHDLMVF

-520 TDMDCRFDLDYDL
+520 ADMDCRFDLDYDL

-754 WEKFPV
+754 WENFPV

>member
-12 PGIRGFLH
+12 PGIRGFLR
-20 KWRNALAE
+20 KWRNMLAE
-28 IKALKKEAS
+28 INALKKESAG
-37 SLKKQI
+37 LKKQI
-43 TELKKK
+43 TVLKKK
-49 NTDLS
+49 NADFS
-54 DKIKQLNAEKK
+54 GKVKQLNAEKK
-65 TVNAE
+65 IMNTE
-70 LAKVNR
+70 LTKADR
-76 QMKKLREDAAGGC
+76 QMKKLREDAAKGC
-89 LMADLARLQERQ
+89 LMADLARLQELQ
-101 FERKTEWMFWK
+101 FERKTERMFWK
-112 ADPSPEQNDELKYIQ
+112 ADPSLEQSGELKHME

-137 LVSIIVLNQNG
+137 LVSIIRLDQNG
-148 KKNLERLMKS
+148 KWNQ
-158 FVNCHFYKN
+158 
-167 IEIIFVDHAST
+167 DA
-178 DGSVDYLETYRSV
+178 ETTES
-191 YDMTIIKQNE
+191 
-201 NLSFSVSNNY
+201 
-211 AAKQAKGEY
+211 EY
-220 LLFMNNDTQVTDG
+220 LLFVNKDTEITDG

-241 IQKADQPGA
+241 MREADRPGA

-261 VGSANEE
+261 AGMANEE
-268 KSYMLQHAGI
+268 KSYMLQHTGI

-293 YNLKNGKPDSDIS
+293 YNMKNGQPDSD
-306 LELQERAAVTAAVML
+306 LNMELQERIAVSKNAML
-321 VKKDAFDEVG
+321 IKKTVFDEIG
-331 GFDIKYIYGYEDVD
+331 GFDDRYIGEYADVD
-345 LCLKLHLAGYKNYYC
+345 LCLRLYQAGYKNYYC
-360 PGSVVYHY
+360 PKALVYSDGV
-368 EFGTQEKDDAKE
+368 EDRVEDIKE
-380 KKQRRIHNMMVF
+380 KKRRCTHDLMVF

-413 MFTEQKLTIAFAVS
+413 MFTEQKLTVAFAVA
-427 DAKTGTDAEEY
+427 DAKPGTDAEEY

-455 KILSRTAKKDWYNV
+455 KIFSRTAKKDWYNV

-520 TDMDCRFDLDYDL
+520 ADMDCRFDLDYDL

-754 WEKFPV
+754 WENFPV

>member
-12 PGIRGFLH
+12 PGIRGFLR
-20 KWRNALAE
+20 KWRNMLAE
-28 IKALKKEAS
+28 INALKKESAG
-37 SLKKQI
+37 LKKQI
-43 TELKKK
+43 TVLKKK
-49 NTDLS
+49 NADFS
-54 DKIKQLNAEKK
+54 GKVKQLNAEKK
-65 TVNAE
+65 IMNTE
-70 LAKVNR
+70 LTKADR
-76 QMKKLREDAAGGC
+76 QMKKLREDAAKGC
-89 LMADLARLQERQ
+89 LMADLARLQELQ
-101 FERKTEWMFWK
+101 FERKTERMFWK
-112 ADPSPEQNDELKYIQ
+112 ADPSLEQSGELKHME

-137 LVSIIVLNQNG
+137 LVSIIRLDQNG
-148 KKNLERLMKS
+148 KWNQ
-158 FVNCHFYKN
+158 
-167 IEIIFVDHAST
+167 DA
-178 DGSVDYLETYRSV
+178 ETTES
-191 YDMTIIKQNE
+191 
-201 NLSFSVSNNY
+201 
-211 AAKQAKGEY
+211 EY
-220 LLFMNNDTQVTDG
+220 LLFVNKDTEITDG
-233 WLDELLIA
+233 WMDELLIA
-241 IQKADQPGA
+241 MREADRPGA

-261 VGSANEE
+261 AGMANEE
-268 KSYMLQHAGI
+268 KSYMLQHTGI

-293 YNLKNGKPDSDIS
+293 YNMKNGQPDSD
-306 LELQERAAVTAAVML
+306 LNMELQERIAVSKNAML
-321 VKKDAFDEVG
+321 IKKTVFDEIG
-331 GFDIKYIYGYEDVD
+331 GFDDRYIGEYADVD
-345 LCLKLHLAGYKNYYC
+345 LCLRLYQAGYKNYYC
-360 PGSVVYHY
+360 PKALVYSDGV
-368 EFGTQEKDDAKE
+368 EDRVEDIKE
-380 KKQRRIHNMMVF
+380 KKRRCTHDLMVF

-469 GVDTDILVPVCPDYD
+469 GVDTDILVLVCPDYD

-511 EMEAGQDKA
+511 EMEAGQDKVA
-520 TDMDCRFDLDYDL
+520 DMDCRFDLDYDL

-566 TAHGFVQ
+566 AAHGFVQ

-691 FASKLHVP
+691 LASKLHVP

>member
-12 PGIRGFLH
+12 PGIRGFLR
-20 KWRNALAE
+20 KWRNMLAE
-28 IKALKKEAS
+28 IYALKKESAG
-37 SLKKQI
+37 LKKQI
-43 TELKKK
+43 TVLKKK
-49 NTDLS
+49 NADFS
-54 DKIKQLNAEKK
+54 GKVKQLNAEKK
-65 TVNAE
+65 IMNTE
-70 LAKVNR
+70 LTKADR
-76 QMKKLREDAAGGC
+76 QMKKLREDAAKGC
-89 LMADLARLQERQ
+89 LMADLARLQELQ
-101 FERKTEWMFWK
+101 FERKTERMFWK
-112 ADPSPEQNDELKYIQ
+112 ADPSLEQSGELKHME
-127 EIRFLEEKRP
+127 EIRLLEEKRP
-137 LVSIIVLNQNG
+137 LVSIIRLDQNG
-148 KKNLERLMKS
+148 KWNQ
-158 FVNCHFYKN
+158 
-167 IEIIFVDHAST
+167 DA
-178 DGSVDYLETYRSV
+178 ETTES
-191 YDMTIIKQNE
+191 
-201 NLSFSVSNNY
+201 
-211 AAKQAKGEY
+211 EY
-220 LLFMNNDTQVTDG
+220 LLFVNKDTEITDG
-233 WLDELLIA
+233 WMDELLIA
-241 IQKADQPGA
+241 MREADRPGA

-261 VGSANEE
+261 AGMANEE
-268 KSYMLQHAGI
+268 KSYMLQHTGI

-293 YNLKNGKPDSDIS
+293 YNMKNGQPDSD
-306 LELQERAAVTAAVML
+306 LNMELQERIAVSKNAML
-321 VKKDAFDEVG
+321 IKKTVFDEIG
-331 GFDIKYIYGYEDVD
+331 GFDDRYIGEYADVD
-345 LCLKLHLAGYKNYYC
+345 LCLRLYQAGYKNYYC
-360 PGSVVYHY
+360 PKALVYSDGV
-368 EFGTQEKDDAKE
+368 EDRVEDIKE
-380 KKQRRIHNMMVF
+380 KKRRCTHDLMVF

-413 MFTEQKLTIAFAVS
+413 MFTEQKLTVAFAVA
-427 DAKTGTDAEEY
+427 DAKPGTDAEEY
-438 YHALFFGA
+438 YHVLFFGA

-520 TDMDCRFDLDYDL
+520 ADMDCRFDLDYEL

-566 TAHGFVQ
+566 ATHGFVQ

-691 FASKLHVP
+691 FASKLHVS

>member
-49 NTDLS
+49 NTDFS
-54 DKIKQLNAEKK
+54 GKVKQLNAEKK
-65 TVNAE
+65 IMNTE
-70 LAKVNR
+70 LTKADR
-76 QMKKLREDAAGGC
+76 QMKKLREDAAKGC
-89 LMADLARLQERQ
+89 LMADLARLQELQ
-101 FERKTEWMFWK
+101 FERKTERMFWK
-112 ADPSPEQNDELKYIQ
+112 ADPSLEQSGELKHME

-137 LVSIIVLNQNG
+137 LVSIIRLDQNG
-148 KKNLERLMKS
+148 KWNQ
-158 FVNCHFYKN
+158 
-167 IEIIFVDHAST
+167 DA
-178 DGSVDYLETYRSV
+178 ETTES
-191 YDMTIIKQNE
+191 
-201 NLSFSVSNNY
+201 
-211 AAKQAKGEY
+211 EY
-220 LLFMNNDTQVTDG
+220 LLFVNKDTEITDG

-241 IQKADQPGA
+241 MREADRPGA

-261 VGSANEE
+261 AGMANEE
-268 KSYMLQHAGI
+268 KSYMLQHTGI

-293 YNLKNGKPDSDIS
+293 YNMKNGQPDSD
-306 LELQERAAVTAAVML
+306 LNMELQERIAVSKNAML
-321 VKKDAFDEVG
+321 IKKTVFDEIG
-331 GFDIKYIYGYEDVD
+331 GFDDRYIGEYADVD
-345 LCLKLHLAGYKNYYC
+345 LCLRLYQAGYKNYYC
-360 PGSVVYHY
+360 PKALVYSDGV
-368 EFGTQEKDDAKE
+368 EDRVEDIKE
-380 KKQRRIHNMMVF
+380 KKRRCTHDLMVF

-469 GVDTDILVPVCPDYD
+469 GVDTDILVLVCPDYD

-511 EMEAGQDKA
+511 EMEAGQDKVA
-520 TDMDCRFDLDYDL
+520 DMDCRFDLDYDL

-754 WEKFPV
+754 WENFPV

>member
-12 PGIRGFLH
+12 PGIRGFLR
-20 KWRNALAE
+20 KWRNMLAE
-28 IKALKKEAS
+28 INALKKESAG
-37 SLKKQI
+37 LKKQI
-43 TELKKK
+43 TVLKKK
-49 NTDLS
+49 NADFS
-54 DKIKQLNAEKK
+54 GKVKQLNAEKK
-65 TVNAE
+65 IMNTE
-70 LAKVNR
+70 LTKADR
-76 QMKKLREDAAGGC
+76 QMKKLREDAAKGC
-89 LMADLARLQERQ
+89 LMADLARLQELQ
-101 FERKTEWMFWK
+101 FERKTERMFWK
-112 ADPSPEQNDELKYIQ
+112 ADPSLEQSGELKHME

-137 LVSIIVLNQNG
+137 LVSIIRLDQNG
-148 KKNLERLMKS
+148 KWNQ
-158 FVNCHFYKN
+158 
-167 IEIIFVDHAST
+167 DA
-178 DGSVDYLETYRSV
+178 ETTES
-191 YDMTIIKQNE
+191 
-201 NLSFSVSNNY
+201 
-211 AAKQAKGEY
+211 EY
-220 LLFMNNDTQVTDG
+220 LLFVNKDTEITDG
-233 WLDELLIA
+233 WMDELLIA
-241 IQKADQPGA
+241 MREAARPGA

-261 VGSANEE
+261 AGMANEE
-268 KSYMLQHAGI
+268 KSYMLQHTGI

-293 YNLKNGKPDSDIS
+293 YNMKNGQPDSD
-306 LELQERAAVTAAVML
+306 LNMELQERIAVSKNAML
-321 VKKDAFDEVG
+321 IKKTVFDEIG
-331 GFDIKYIYGYEDVD
+331 GFDDRYIGEYADVD
-345 LCLKLHLAGYKNYYC
+345 LCLRLYQAGYKNYYC
-360 PGSVVYHY
+360 PKALVYSDGV
-368 EFGTQEKDDAKE
+368 EDRVEDIKE
-380 KKQRRIHNMMVF
+380 KKRRCTHDLMVF

-469 GVDTDILVPVCPDYD
+469 GVDTDILVLVCPDYD

-511 EMEAGQDKA
+511 EMEAGQDKVA
-520 TDMDCRFDLDYDL
+520 DMDCRFDLDYDL

-629 RWYDQSRAGYVIVLR
+629 CWYDQSRAGYVIVLR

-691 FASKLHVP
+691 LASKLHVP

>member
-1 MKGIKNFIAKL
+1 M
-12 PGIRGFLH
+12 
-20 KWRNALAE
+20 LAE
-28 IKALKKEAS
+28 INALKKESAG
-37 SLKKQI
+37 LKKQI
-43 TELKKK
+43 TVLKKK
-49 NTDLS
+49 NADFS
-54 DKIKQLNAEKK
+54 GKVKQLNAEKK
-65 TVNAE
+65 IMNTE
-70 LAKVNR
+70 LTKADR
-76 QMKKLREDAAGGC
+76 QMKKLREDAAKGC
-89 LMADLARLQERQ
+89 LMADLARLQELQ
-101 FERKTEWMFWK
+101 FERKTERMFWK
-112 ADPSPEQNDELKYIQ
+112 ADPSLEQSGELKHME

-137 LVSIIVLNQNG
+137 LVSIIRLDQNG
-148 KKNLERLMKS
+148 KWNQ
-158 FVNCHFYKN
+158 
-167 IEIIFVDHAST
+167 DA
-178 DGSVDYLETYRSV
+178 ETTES
-191 YDMTIIKQNE
+191 
-201 NLSFSVSNNY
+201 
-211 AAKQAKGEY
+211 EY
-220 LLFMNNDTQVTDG
+220 LLFVNKDTEITDG

-241 IQKADQPGA
+241 MREADRPGA

-261 VGSANEE
+261 AGMANEE
-268 KSYMLQHAGI
+268 KSYMLQHTGI

-293 YNLKNGKPDSDIS
+293 YNMKNGQPDSD
-306 LELQERAAVTAAVML
+306 LNMELQERIAVSKNAML
-321 VKKDAFDEVG
+321 IKKTVFDEIG
-331 GFDIKYIYGYEDVD
+331 GFDDRYIGEYADVD
-345 LCLKLHLAGYKNYYC
+345 LCLRLYQAGYKNYYC
-360 PGSVVYHY
+360 PKALVYSDGV
-368 EFGTQEKDDAKE
+368 EDRVEDIKE
-380 KKQRRIHNMMVF
+380 KKRRCTHDLMVF

-469 GVDTDILVPVCPDYD
+469 GVDTDILVLVCPDYD

-511 EMEAGQDKA
+511 EMEAGQDKVA
-520 TDMDCRFDLDYDL
+520 DMDCRFDLDYDL

-629 RWYDQSRAGYVIVLR
+629 CWYDQSRAGYVIVLR

-691 FASKLHVP
+691 LASKLHVP

>member
-12 PGIRGFLH
+12 PGIRGFLR
-20 KWRNALAE
+20 KWRNMLAE
-28 IKALKKEAS
+28 INALKKESAG
-37 SLKKQI
+37 LKKQI
-43 TELKKK
+43 TVLKKK
-49 NTDLS
+49 NADFS
-54 DKIKQLNAEKK
+54 GKVKQLNAEKK
-65 TVNAE
+65 IMNTE
-70 LAKVNR
+70 LTKADR
-76 QMKKLREDAAGGC
+76 QMKKLREDAAKGC
-89 LMADLARLQERQ
+89 LMADLARLQELQ
-101 FERKTEWMFWK
+101 FERKTERMFWK
-112 ADPSPEQNDELKYIQ
+112 ADPSLEQSGELKHME

-137 LVSIIVLNQNG
+137 LVSIIRLDQNG
-148 KKNLERLMKS
+148 KWNQ
-158 FVNCHFYKN
+158 
-167 IEIIFVDHAST
+167 DA
-178 DGSVDYLETYRSV
+178 ETTES
-191 YDMTIIKQNE
+191 
-201 NLSFSVSNNY
+201 
-211 AAKQAKGEY
+211 EY
-220 LLFMNNDTQVTDG
+220 LLFVNKDTEITDG

-241 IQKADQPGA
+241 MREADRPGA

-261 VGSANEE
+261 AGMANEE
-268 KSYMLQHAGI
+268 KSYMLQHTGI

-293 YNLKNGKPDSDIS
+293 YNMKNGQPDSD
-306 LELQERAAVTAAVML
+306 LNMELQERIAVSKNAML
-321 VKKDAFDEVG
+321 IKKTVFDEIG
-331 GFDIKYIYGYEDVD
+331 GFDDRYIGEYADVD
-345 LCLKLHLAGYKNYYC
+345 LCLRLYQAGYKNYYC
-360 PGSVVYHY
+360 PKALVYSDGV
-368 EFGTQEKDDAKE
+368 EDRVEDIKE
-380 KKQRRIHNMMVF
+380 KKRRCTHDLMVF

-520 TDMDCRFDLDYDL
+520 ADMDCRFDLDYDL

>member
-12 PGIRGFLH
+12 PGIRGFLR
-20 KWRNALAE
+20 KWRNMLAE
-28 IKALKKEAS
+28 INALKKESAG
-37 SLKKQI
+37 LKKQI
-43 TELKKK
+43 TVLKKK
-49 NTDLS
+49 NADFS
-54 DKIKQLNAEKK
+54 GKVKQLNAEKK
-65 TVNAE
+65 IMNTE
-70 LAKVNR
+70 LTKADR
-76 QMKKLREDAAGGC
+76 QMKKLREDAAKGC
-89 LMADLARLQERQ
+89 LMADLARLQELQ
-101 FERKTEWMFWK
+101 FERKTERMFWK
-112 ADPSPEQNDELKYIQ
+112 ADPSLEQSGELKHME

-137 LVSIIVLNQNG
+137 LVSIIRLDQNG
-148 KKNLERLMKS
+148 KWNQ
-158 FVNCHFYKN
+158 
-167 IEIIFVDHAST
+167 DA
-178 DGSVDYLETYRSV
+178 ETTES
-191 YDMTIIKQNE
+191 
-201 NLSFSVSNNY
+201 
-211 AAKQAKGEY
+211 EY
-220 LLFMNNDTQVTDG
+220 LLFVNKDTEITDG
-233 WLDELLIA
+233 WIDELLIA
-241 IQKADQPGA
+241 MREADRPGA
-250 IGAKLVYPEIP
+250 IGAKLVYPEITA
-261 VGSANEE
+261 GMANEE
-268 KSYMLQHAGI
+268 KSYMLQHTGI

-293 YNLKNGKPDSDIS
+293 YNMKNGQPDSD
-306 LELQERAAVTAAVML
+306 LNMELQERIAVSKNAML
-321 VKKDAFDEVG
+321 IKKTVFDEIG
-331 GFDIKYIYGYEDVD
+331 GFDDRYIGEYADVD
-345 LCLKLHLAGYKNYYC
+345 LCLRLYQAGYKNYYC
-360 PGSVVYHY
+360 PKALVYSDGV
-368 EFGTQEKDDAKE
+368 EDRVEDIKE
-380 KKQRRIHNMMVF
+380 KKRRCTHNMMVF

-413 MFTEQKLTIAFAVS
+413 MFTEQKLTVAFAVA
-427 DAKTGTDAEEY
+427 DAKPGTDAEEY

-520 TDMDCRFDLDYDL
+520 ADMDCRFDQDYEL

-566 TAHGFVQ
+566 AAHGFIQ
-573 MISGCFDVP
+573 MIRGYFDVP

-869 DRVAVMVKVIRE
+869 DRVAVMAKVIRE

>member
-12 PGIRGFLH
+12 PGIRGFLR
-20 KWRNALAE
+20 KWRNMLAE
-28 IKALKKEAS
+28 INALKKESAG
-37 SLKKQI
+37 LKKQI
-43 TELKKK
+43 TVLKKK
-49 NTDLS
+49 NADFS
-54 DKIKQLNAEKK
+54 GKVKQLNAEKK
-65 TVNAE
+65 IMNTE
-70 LAKVNR
+70 LTKADR
-76 QMKKLREDAAGGC
+76 QMKKLREDAAKGC
-89 LMADLARLQERQ
+89 LMADLARLQELQ
-101 FERKTEWMFWK
+101 FERKTERMFWK
-112 ADPSPEQNDELKYIQ
+112 ADPSLEQSGELKHME
-127 EIRFLEEKRP
+127 EILFLEEKRP
-137 LVSIIVLNQNG
+137 LVSIIRLDQNG
-148 KKNLERLMKS
+148 KWNQ
-158 FVNCHFYKN
+158 
-167 IEIIFVDHAST
+167 DA
-178 DGSVDYLETYRSV
+178 ETTES
-191 YDMTIIKQNE
+191 
-201 NLSFSVSNNY
+201 
-211 AAKQAKGEY
+211 EY
-220 LLFMNNDTQVTDG
+220 LLFVNKDTEITDG

-241 IQKADQPGA
+241 MREADRPGA

-261 VGSANEE
+261 AGMANEE
-268 KSYMLQHAGI
+268 KSYMLQHTGI

-293 YNLKNGKPDSDIS
+293 YNMKNGQPDSD
-306 LELQERAAVTAAVML
+306 LNMELQERIAVSKNAML
-321 VKKDAFDEVG
+321 IKKTVFDEIG
-331 GFDIKYIYGYEDVD
+331 GFDDRYIGEYADVD
-345 LCLKLHLAGYKNYYC
+345 LCLRLYQAGYKNYYC
-360 PGSVVYHY
+360 PKALVYSDGV
-368 EFGTQEKDDAKE
+368 EDRVEDIKE
-380 KKQRRIHNMMVF
+380 KKRRCTHDLMVF

-469 GVDTDILVPVCPDYD
+469 GVDTDILVLVCPDYD

-511 EMEAGQDKA
+511 EMEAGQDKVA
-520 TDMDCRFDLDYDL
+520 DMDCRFDLDYDL

-691 FASKLHVP
+691 LASKLHVP

>member
-12 PGIRGFLH
+12 PGIRGFLR
-20 KWRNALAE
+20 KWRNMLAE
-28 IKALKKEAS
+28 INALKKESAG
-37 SLKKQI
+37 LKKQI
-43 TELKKK
+43 TVLKKK
-49 NTDLS
+49 NADFS
-54 DKIKQLNAEKK
+54 GKVKQLNAEKK
-65 TVNAE
+65 IMNTE
-70 LAKVNR
+70 LTKADR
-76 QMKKLREDAAGGC
+76 QMKKLREDAAKGC
-89 LMADLARLQERQ
+89 LMADLARLQELQ
-101 FERKTEWMFWK
+101 FERKTERMFWK
-112 ADPSPEQNDELKYIQ
+112 ADPSLEQSGELKHME

-137 LVSIIVLNQNG
+137 LVSIIRLDQNG
-148 KKNLERLMKS
+148 KWNQ
-158 FVNCHFYKN
+158 
-167 IEIIFVDHAST
+167 DA
-178 DGSVDYLETYRSV
+178 ETTES
-191 YDMTIIKQNE
+191 
-201 NLSFSVSNNY
+201 
-211 AAKQAKGEY
+211 EY
-220 LLFMNNDTQVTDG
+220 LLFVNKDTEITDG
-233 WLDELLIA
+233 WMDELLIA
-241 IQKADQPGA
+241 MREADRPGA

-261 VGSANEE
+261 AGMANEE
-268 KSYMLQHAGI
+268 KSYMLQHTGI

-293 YNLKNGKPDSDIS
+293 YNMKNGQPDSD
-306 LELQERAAVTAAVML
+306 LNMELQERIAVSKNAML
-321 VKKDAFDEVG
+321 IKKTVFDEIG
-331 GFDIKYIYGYEDVD
+331 GFDDRYIGEYADVD
-345 LCLKLHLAGYKNYYC
+345 LCLRLYQAGYKNYYC
-360 PGSVVYHY
+360 PKALVYSDGV
-368 EFGTQEKDDAKE
+368 EDRVEDIKE
-380 KKQRRIHNMMVF
+380 KKRRCTHDLMVF

-520 TDMDCRFDLDYDL
+520 ADMDCRFDLDYEL

-566 TAHGFVQ
+566 AAHGFIQ
-573 MISGCFDVP
+573 MIRGYFDVP
-582 VCSDEIDICGAM
+582 VCAEEIDICGAM

>member
-12 PGIRGFLH
+12 PGIRGFLR
-20 KWRNALAE
+20 KWRNMLAE
-28 IKALKKEAS
+28 INALKKESAG
-37 SLKKQI
+37 LKKQI
-43 TELKKK
+43 TVLKKK
-49 NTDLS
+49 NADFS
-54 DKIKQLNAEKK
+54 GKVKQLNAEKK
-65 TVNAE
+65 IMNTE
-70 LAKVNR
+70 LTKADR
-76 QMKKLREDAAGGC
+76 QMKKLREDAAKGC
-89 LMADLARLQERQ
+89 LMADLARLQELQ
-101 FERKTEWMFWK
+101 FERKTERMFWK
-112 ADPSPEQNDELKYIQ
+112 ADPSLEQSGELKHME

-137 LVSIIVLNQNG
+137 LVSIIRLDQNG
-148 KKNLERLMKS
+148 KWNQ
-158 FVNCHFYKN
+158 
-167 IEIIFVDHAST
+167 DA
-178 DGSVDYLETYRSV
+178 ETTES
-191 YDMTIIKQNE
+191 
-201 NLSFSVSNNY
+201 
-211 AAKQAKGEY
+211 EY
-220 LLFMNNDTQVTDG
+220 LLFVNKDTEITDG
-233 WLDELLIA
+233 WMDELLIA
-241 IQKADQPGA
+241 MREADRPGA

-261 VGSANEE
+261 AGMANEE
-268 KSYMLQHAGI
+268 KSYMLQHTGI

-293 YNLKNGKPDSDIS
+293 YNMKNGQPDLDFNM
-306 LELQERAAVTAAVML
+306 ELQERIAVSKNAML
-321 VKKDAFDEVG
+321 IKKTVFDEIG
-331 GFDIKYIYGYEDVD
+331 GFDDRYIGEYADVD
-345 LCLKLHLAGYKNYYC
+345 LCLRLYQAGYKNYYC
-360 PGSVVYHY
+360 PKALVYSDSVEDRV
-368 EFGTQEKDDAKE
+368 EDIKE
-380 KKQRRIHNMMVF
+380 KKRRCTHDLMVF

-520 TDMDCRFDLDYDL
+520 ADMDCRFDLDYDL

-566 TAHGFVQ
+566 AAHEFVQ

-754 WEKFPV
+754 WENFPV